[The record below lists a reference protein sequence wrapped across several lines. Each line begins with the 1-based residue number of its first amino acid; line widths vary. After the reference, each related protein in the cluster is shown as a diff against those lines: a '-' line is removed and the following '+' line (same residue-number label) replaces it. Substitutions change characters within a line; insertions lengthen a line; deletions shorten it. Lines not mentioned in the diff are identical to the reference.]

1 MIIPCQLQRIE
12 HGGTTLYDYKNKRT
26 FVINLT
32 KQDQNFYTEML
43 NEATDDDLPEYLQS
57 NERLDPFV
65 FYDTA
70 SEQLVSVPDDNR
82 LSLFY

>member
-12 HGGTTLYDYKNKRT
+12 HGRTTLYDYKNKKT

-43 NEATDDDLPEYLQS
+43 DEATDDDLPEYLQTDES
-57 NERLDPFV
+57 LGSFCLLRYSV
-65 FYDTA
+65 KA
-70 SEQLVSVPDDNR
+70 VSQYAR
-82 LSLFY
+82 